1 MPVEY
6 EIRPASRTRLN
17 LAELWTYRELLY
29 FFIWRD
35 IKIKYK
41 QTVLGALWAV
51 LQPFLLMLVFTVFFS
66 RALGLSDAS
75 LPYPVFVYS
84 GLMLWNIFSTGV
96 ANAGNS
102 MVANANIIKKIYFP
116 RILIPVSSVL
126 ASLVD
131 FMMTFLLFVGIL
143 IYYKVEIH
151 WLNLA
156 IGLPLSVLI
165 TLLATLGLGSLLS
178 ALNVKYRDF
187 RYIIPF
193 FLQVLF
199 FVSPVI
205 YPLNRL
211 PWNWLNQLMQCN
223 PLYGAI
229 AIFRSAFDGSTP
241 DAGICLISVTGAL
254 LLVITGLLY
263 FRKTENYFADLS

>member
-1 MPVEY
+1 M
-6 EIRPASRTRLN
+6 N

-29 FFIWRD
+29 FLFGGTSRSSISRLCWRLVGR
-35 IKIKYK
+35 I
-41 QTVLGALWAV
+41 AA
-51 LQPFLLMLVFTVFFS
+51 FLLMLVFTVFFS

-156 IGLPLSVLI
+156 IGLP
-165 TLLATLGLGSLLS
+165 
-178 ALNVKYRDF
+178 
-187 RYIIPF
+187 
-193 FLQVLF
+193 
-199 FVSPVI
+199 
-205 YPLNRL
+205 YP
-211 PWNWLNQLMQCN
+211 
-223 PLYGAI
+223 Y
-229 AIFRSAFDGSTP
+229 
-241 DAGICLISVTGAL
+241 
-254 LLVITGLLY
+254 
-263 FRKTENYFADLS
+263 